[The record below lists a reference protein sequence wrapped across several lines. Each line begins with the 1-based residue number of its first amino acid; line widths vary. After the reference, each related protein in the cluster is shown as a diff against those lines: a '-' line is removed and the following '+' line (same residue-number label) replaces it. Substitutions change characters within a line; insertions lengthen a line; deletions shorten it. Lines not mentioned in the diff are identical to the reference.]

1 MIDAVRIR
9 RARPEDSRGIATVHV
24 ESWRSAYAGI
34 LPDRVMVQ
42 MSVDQKA
49 SAWRRQIEAS
59 AGGPGLLV
67 AELPEGGI
75 GGFASCG
82 RPSTPFADFAGEI
95 YMLYVLPDWQEQG
108 LGRGLLC
115 ASLQQMA
122 KGGAGSAFVWVLA
135 DNPSRFF
142 YEAMGGQ
149 RVGEKDEAI
158 WGVTLHQIAYGWRS
172 LSPLPAPCRERRRP

>member
-1 MIDAVRIR
+1 MIHSIRIR
-9 RARPEDSRGIATVHV
+9 RARPEDARGIAAVHV

-49 SAWRRQIEAS
+49 VSWRRQIEATANS
-59 AGGPGLLV
+59 QGLLV

-75 GGFASCG
+75 AGFASCG
-82 RPSTPFADFAGEI
+82 RPTSALAGFDGEI
-95 YMLYVLPDWQEQG
+95 FMLYVMPDWQEQG

-115 ASLQQMA
+115 GSLQLMA
-122 KGGAGSAFVWVLA
+122 KNGCGSALVWVLA
-135 DNPSRFF
+135 DNPARFF
-142 YEAMGGQ
+142 YEAMEGK

-158 WGVTLHQIAYGWRS
+158 WGATLHQIAYGWRS
-172 LSPLPAPCRERRRP
+172 LSPLPAACRGSRRR